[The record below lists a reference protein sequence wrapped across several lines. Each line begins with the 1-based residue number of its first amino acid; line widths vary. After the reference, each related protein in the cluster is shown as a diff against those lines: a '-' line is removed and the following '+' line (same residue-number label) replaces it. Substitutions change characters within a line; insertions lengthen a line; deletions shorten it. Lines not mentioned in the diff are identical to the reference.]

1 VITSSLLPLNQ
12 TSQPGDEDDGGLYAL
27 KCALL
32 TLEAAL
38 PLGCLY
44 DVPDA
49 SRQNIK
55 LQRAEMGKWI
65 RRVELAESATELME
79 MLLLLEYSI
88 DSKWRLLPFRDTYLA
103 AMPSWAH
110 AVKYATPQSV
120 ALRLWALDRLLDYDR
135 VEADTDFQSRKNSK
149 TQPHR
154 FRRVGG
160 GHGFSEFG
168 ALPDAWGY
176 GGGGVGQPLF
186 PPPKAA
192 PAVRVVV
199 PAIALAAAAEAESGA
214 DGTGGG
220 AGATPGA
227 GAGGGASS
235 AGKKRLSDGGP
246 LPYKGKKRGRKP
258 KGWVPPPAES

>member
-1 VITSSLLPLNQ
+1 MHLETHNNH
-12 TSQPGDEDDGGLYAL
+12 QPGDEDDGGLYEL

-38 PLGCLY
+38 PVGCLY
-44 DVPDA
+44 DVPEA
-49 SRQNIK
+49 SRANIK

-103 AMPSWAH
+103 AMPSWVH
-110 AVKYATPQSV
+110 AVKYATPQSL
-120 ALRLWALDRLLDYDR
+120 ALRLWALDRLLDYER

-149 TQPHR
+149 THPHR
-154 FRRVGG
+154 YRRVGG
-160 GHGFSEFG
+160 GHGFSEYG

-192 PAVRVVV
+192 PAVRLVV
-199 PAIALAAAAEAESGA
+199 PALVLAEGEEGREGA
-214 DGTGGG
+214 RAGT
-220 AGATPGA
+220 TPGA
-227 GAGGGASS
+227 AAGGGASS
-235 AGKKRLSDGGP
+235 AGRKRSSTSEGGP
-246 LPYKGKKRGRKP
+246 LPYKGRKRGRKP
-258 KGWVPPPAES
+258 KGYVPPPAQGV